1 MRKIDKIK
9 NIRSSFR
16 LVTIIPAFVLLVMLA
31 IFALFISLYMS
42 TDNRVFL
49 FVLIGLLV
57 FLGAGYIVLCFFA
70 VKFFYRVFYF
80 GLYEV
85 TGKNLRMLADGRSDL
100 EHYPMVDILEVK
112 ELNEKTEHVKT
123 VLENAYLVTHTPD
136 FSKIDLEYIDEKK
149 HLITI
154 QSMRKNMPNL
164 IFLSQSFR
172 NVIIEVY
179 YEFEEGE
186 LSPENEGY
194 ILNVF
199 YNTFKDYK
207 NFLFAFR
214 ENHRSLLIYLP
225 VIDNFSRIE
234 ELLTLKS
241 KDLSVTS
248 RGMQGIVNIPARFAV
263 VAYPYS
269 SEDSILSDLRYA
281 KRQNKVIN
289 FFLPN
294 RTKNNVDQR
303 VLMHTSMN
311 INYMSR
317 LLASLSEMHNYVD
330 DDEEDRNTIRQVLN
344 DLTKYLDINEAG
356 IILFQDDVKE
366 FRSYV
371 KTEDSTLFPE
381 KKLVP
386 IDFIDAFADAVDDD
400 NSYYFSSRNHANI
413 SVGKMLDYYGIS
425 SGYFYVIKNDDQVIG
440 LIYLLNK
447 DKNLDLDA
455 YLRESLFILSLR
467 LAHHFESIELV
478 RKLDKAKSEANYVL
492 SIGRFGVYRVDDE
505 LHITDFSPNI
515 KDFFPNA
522 KVGEYCY
529 KALMGEEKQCRDCLM
544 KTFKKRQVVTK
555 KGTLE
560 MSLTLNDRKSHNRAV
575 LVEKVASASEYEPD
589 LYNKDL
595 LCYSFSSLVN
605 TMRDAYYSK
614 GRGYLLLLSI
624 DNFSEILDIQGSE
637 GFNFVVRCLI
647 RKIKNKLKTPDVYVY
662 NPSTL
667 AVLFPNIGHA
677 DVITK
682 CEQIYEL
689 SKEHYFDD
697 GSDDSFKLTYLP
709 LSYPRGY
716 ATADDFLRHVNDFF
730 YSDKCERG
738 KDFIYFFDHDISR
751 SASKRE
757 FMLSVIESE
766 FSGKMSQSVN
776 LQPMVVADTK
786 KIYGAEILL
795 RINDVHRNVFFS
807 AQDIARIALQENKTH
822 LITESIVNYVGTLY
836 KENGSTVFKINDFKR
851 VAINIDQTYFKNPD
865 LIKSIID
872 IYNNYHLPSNF
883 LSFEIPE
890 EMIPDNLDKIR
901 SFSKELASIHIIF
914 SCDRYSGH
922 YVGIEKLKELGFKEI
937 KVMKGVI
944 DGIDKDPQKLN
955 AFKQIAETAKAQ
967 GVGISVVG
975 VENEAQYKLLRDID
989 KNMLLQGYYF
999 YKPLTKSDF
1008 LSAIIS
1014 YN

>member
-1 MRKIDKIK
+1 MSKERSRNIK
-9 NIRSSFR
+9 SSFR
-16 LVTIIPAFVLLVMLA
+16 IVTIVPALVLLTMLS
-31 IFALFISLYMS
+31 IFALFIALYMS
-42 TDNRVFL
+42 TNNMVFL

-57 FLGAGYIVLCFFA
+57 FLGSGYIVLCFFA
-70 VKFFYRVFYF
+70 VRFYYRVFYY

-85 TGKNLRMLADGRSDL
+85 TEKNLKSLVKGNANL
-100 EHYPMVDILEVK
+100 ESYPAVDIVEVK
-112 ELNEKTEHVKT
+112 ELNEQTEHVKT
-123 VLENAYLVTHTPD
+123 VLENAYLVTHSPD
-136 FSKIDLEYIDEKK
+136 FSKLDLEYIDKK
-149 HLITI
+149 KNLVSI
-154 QSMRKNMPNL
+154 QSMRKQITNL

-172 NVIIEVY
+172 NVVIEVY
-179 YEFEEGE
+179 YDFVEGE
-186 LSPENEGY
+186 LTPENESY

-199 YNTFKDYK
+199 YNAFKDYQ
-207 NFLFAFR
+207 NTLFAFR
-214 ENHRSLLIYLP
+214 ENHRSLIIYLP
-225 VIDNFSRIE
+225 VIDSFSRIE
-234 ELLTLKS
+234 EILTLKS
-241 KDLSVTS
+241 KDVSVSTRS
-248 RGMQGIVNIPARFAV
+248 MQGIENIPARFAV

-294 RTKNNVDQR
+294 RTKNNVDQQ

-311 INYMSR
+311 INYISR
-317 LLASLSEMHNYVD
+317 LLTALSAMHNYI
-330 DDEEDRNTIRQVLN
+330 DDEEEDKDLLRQVLN

-356 IILFQDDVKE
+356 IILFEDDVKE
-366 FRSYV
+366 FHSYV

-386 IDFIDAFADAVDDD
+386 IDFISAFANAVDDD
-400 NSYYFSSRNHANI
+400 NSYYFSTRNHANI
-413 SVGKMLDYYGIS
+413 AVGKMLDFFGIS
-425 SGYFYVIKNDDQVIG
+425 SGYFYVIKNEDQVLG

-447 DKNLDLDA
+447 DKNLVLDA
-455 YLRESLFILSLR
+455 YLRESLFIISLR
-467 LAHHFESIELV
+467 IAHHFESIELV
-478 RKLDKAKSEANYVL
+478 RKLDQAKSESNHIL
-492 SIGRFGVYRVDDE
+492 SIGKYGLYRVDDE
-505 LHITDFSPNI
+505 LRITDYSSNL
-515 KDFFPNA
+515 KEFFPKV

-529 KALMGEEKQCRDCLM
+529 KALMGQDKQCHDCLM
-544 KTFKKRQVVTK
+544 KTFKKRLIETK
-555 KGTLE
+555 NGKLE
-560 MSLTLNDRKSHNRAV
+560 MSLTLNDRKSHNRSV
-575 LVEKVASASEYEPD
+575 LVEKVIGDKEYEPD

-595 LCYSFSSLVN
+595 LCYSFPSLVN
-605 TMRDAYYSK
+605 TLRDAFYMK

-624 DNFSEILDIQGSE
+624 DNFAEILDIQGSE
-637 GFNFVVRCLI
+637 GLNFVIRCLI
-647 RKIKNKLKTPDVYVY
+647 RKIRNKLKTQDVYVY

-667 AVLFPNIGHA
+667 AVMFPNIGHA

-682 CEQIYEL
+682 CEQIYEI

-697 GSDDSFKLTYLP
+697 GSEDSFKITYMP
-709 LSYPRGY
+709 LAYPRGY
-716 ATADDFLRHVNDFF
+716 ATADDFLRNASDFY
-730 YSDKCERG
+730 YSDKCERN
-738 KDFIYFFDHDISR
+738 KDFIYFYDHSISR

-776 LQPMVVADTK
+776 LQPMVIADNK

-872 IYNNYHLPSNF
+872 IYNNYHLPANF

-890 EMIPDNLDKIR
+890 EMIPDNIDKIR
-901 SFSKELASIHIIF
+901 AFAKELASIHIIF

-944 DGIDKDPQKLN
+944 DNIDKDPQKLN
-955 AFKQIAETAKAQ
+955 AFKMIADTAKEQ
-967 GVGISVVG
+967 GIGISVVG

-999 YKPLTKSDF
+999 YKPLTRSDF